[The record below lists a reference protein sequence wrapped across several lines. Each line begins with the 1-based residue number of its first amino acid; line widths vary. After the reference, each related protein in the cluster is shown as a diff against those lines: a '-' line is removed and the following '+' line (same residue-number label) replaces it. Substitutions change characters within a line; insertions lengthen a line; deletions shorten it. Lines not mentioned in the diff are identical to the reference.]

1 MIRALRGSATALLG
15 ILPFSLPLLL
25 KLGTNSSKVLHILVF
40 RGTCL
45 IPNFN
50 TLLTCDC
57 PPTRKLLVNVNS
69 LRMGNYYVDTEG
81 KCFLGPEAFT
91 EALSPK

>member
-1 MIRALRGSATALLG
+1 MIRALRGSATALLS

-25 KLGTNSSKVLHILVF
+25 KLETNSSKVLHILVF
-40 RGTCL
+40 GVLASYQT
-45 IPNFN
+45 FN

-57 PPTRKLLVNVNS
+57 PPTRKLLGNVNS